1 MKKKLVGLLL
11 TALMSV
17 SLFAGCSTD
26 TTEEPKDD
34 GGKVVEN
41 SDDEEEPQEESDD
54 IKIGY
59 VCKDL
64 SQTWFIS
71 VSDQLK
77 KTAESLGAEVIL
89 ADAAMDPE
97 KYLTAVDNM
106 IAQEVDV
113 LIVCPPDQQLS
124 QITVDKCDQAGVK
137 VFADADGLIDENG
150 LHIAPALEL
159 NAYVVGESQGEWV
172 GNYIVDN
179 GLADKDDFKYLCLTM
194 DTVSSCVPRAEGAVD
209 KILEKVTSMSEGD
222 ILKADYDG
230 TSETAYDAVAATVT
244 ANPNIKYWVLTAP
257 NEEGAQGAAR
267 ALEAS
272 GVDKDAMVSGLG
284 GYLAKDEFKKDYSCF
299 KSSGYFMASED
310 GEVIAKAA
318 VAWAKDGTV
327 PFTEYIKDGEEFGVY
342 PLGATMVDSSNYK
355 EVMGADAN

>member
-1 MKKKLVGLLL
+1 MKKKLVGLLM
-11 TALMSV
+11 TAMLSV
-17 SLFAGCSTD
+17 SLFAGCSSD
-26 TTEEPKDD
+26 TVKDD
-34 GGKVVEN
+34 GGK
-41 SDDEEEPQEESDD
+41 SDDE

-77 KTAESLGAEVIL
+77 ETAESMGAEVIL

-106 IAQEVDV
+106 IAQNVDV

-137 VFADADGLIDENG
+137 VFADADGLIDENKV
-150 LHIAPALEL
+150 HIAPALEL

-172 GNYIVDN
+172 GNYIN
-179 GLADKDDFKYLCLTM
+179 ENALADKADFQYLCLTM
-194 DTVSSCVPRAEGAVD
+194 DTVSSCVPRAQGAID
-209 KILEKVTSMSEGD
+209 KVMEKVPSITED
-222 ILKADYDG
+222 KILKADYDG

-244 ANPNIKYWVLTAP
+244 ANPDVKYWILTAP

-267 ALEAS
+267 ALES
-272 GVDKDAMVSGLG
+272 LGVDKDAMVSGLG
-284 GYLAKDEFKKDYSCF
+284 GYLAKDEFKKEYSCF
-299 KSSGYFMASED
+299 KSSGYFMATED
-310 GEVIAKAA
+310 GEEIAKAA

-355 EVMGADAN
+355 EIMGADAE